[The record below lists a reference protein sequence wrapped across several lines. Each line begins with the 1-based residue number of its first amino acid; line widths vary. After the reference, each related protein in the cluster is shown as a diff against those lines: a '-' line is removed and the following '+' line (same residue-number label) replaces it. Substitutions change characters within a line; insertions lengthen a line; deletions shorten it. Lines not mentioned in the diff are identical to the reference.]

1 MDTDYTRK
9 DYIIQETPYHSKK
22 AKARGRQM
30 LNTKVVK
37 DWLSDTHKER

>member
-1 MDTDYTRK
+1 MKKWDELSMAERD
-9 DYIIQETPYHSKK
+9 PYHSKK

-37 DWLSDTHKER
+37 DWLSGTHKER